1 MSALTPR
8 PGIMK
13 IAPYVPGKDSID
25 GKETIAKLS
34 SNEGALGPSPKAMA
48 AYAKAASEL
57 HRYPD
62 GDTAKLRK
70 ALGRHYGLDPARI
83 VCGAGSDEILN
94 LLVRAYCGP
103 GDELLYSQY
112 GFLMYAI
119 NALGVGATPVA
130 APAKGYGSDI
140 DAMLAAV
147 TDKTRIVCLA
157 NPNNPTGTYVSKD
170 DVRRLHA
177 GLPKNV
183 LLIIDAAY
191 AEYVSR
197 NDYES
202 GVELVDQ
209 AENVVMTRT
218 FSKIYGLGGLRL
230 GWMYGPAGIVDVMS
244 RLRQPFNE
252 ARARA
257 GAERRQLRAGRLRLE
272 GTRRRGQR
280 MADERRPDPAPRGGL
295 RPARAPAHHG
305 GNRGRGEGGAGF
317 AGPLRGGEMT
327 EPLFDKIA
335 LIGIGLIGGSIA
347 LEARKRGLAR
357 SIVAA
362 TRSPETA
369 ALANRLKLAD
379 HCGTDLAEACKDAD
393 LVIVCTPV
401 GACGAATKAIAS
413 SLKPGCIVSD
423 VGSVKQTVIAD
434 MAPHIPKGVHFVPA
448 HPVAGTENSGP
459 EAALLDLFQGRWCI
473 LTPLPDS
480 DEAAVARLEAF
491 WTGLGSQ
498 VERIDAKDHDRI
510 LAITSH
516 LPHLIAYTIVGTADD
531 LGGHLNSEVL
541 KFAAGGF
548 RDFTRIAASDPT
560 MWRDVF
566 MNNREAVL
574 EVLQRFQEDLFYLQ
588 RAIRWGEGDKL
599 FDLFTRTREI
609 RRALIHLNQA

>member
-62 GDTAKLRK
+62 GDTSKLRK
-70 ALGRHYGLDPARI
+70 AIGRHFGLDPARI

-130 APAKGYGSDI
+130 APARDYGSDI
-140 DAMLAAV
+140 DALLAAV

-157 NPNNPTGTYVSKD
+157 NPNNPTGTYVTKD

-191 AEYVSR
+191 AEYVSK

-244 RLRQPFNE
+244 RLRQPFNVNLAAQIAGVAALDDIAHTDASRTNNDIWLPWLSAE
-252 ARARA
+252 LTKLGLKPLPSVGNFLLVGFGSKERAAAANEWMMNDGLIPRLVA
-257 GAERRQLRAGRLRLE
+257 GYGLPEHLRITVG
-272 GTRRRGQR
+272 
-280 MADERRPDPAPRGGL
+280 
-295 RPARAPAHHG
+295 
-305 GNRGRGEGGAGF
+305 
-317 AGPLRGGEMT
+317 T
-327 EPLFDKIA
+327 EPVVKA
-335 LIGIGLIGGSIA
+335 VQAS
-347 LEARKRGLAR
+347 LAR
-357 SIVAA
+357 FVAA
-362 TRSPETA
+362 Q
-369 ALANRLKLAD
+369 K
-379 HCGTDLAEACKDAD
+379 
-393 LVIVCTPV
+393 
-401 GACGAATKAIAS
+401 
-413 SLKPGCIVSD
+413 
-423 VGSVKQTVIAD
+423 
-434 MAPHIPKGVHFVPA
+434 
-448 HPVAGTENSGP
+448 
-459 EAALLDLFQGRWCI
+459 
-473 LTPLPDS
+473 
-480 DEAAVARLEAF
+480 
-491 WTGLGSQ
+491 
-498 VERIDAKDHDRI
+498 
-510 LAITSH
+510 
-516 LPHLIAYTIVGTADD
+516 
-531 LGGHLNSEVL
+531 
-541 KFAAGGF
+541 
-548 RDFTRIAASDPT
+548 
-560 MWRDVF
+560 
-566 MNNREAVL
+566 
-574 EVLQRFQEDLFYLQ
+574 
-588 RAIRWGEGDKL
+588 
-599 FDLFTRTREI
+599 
-609 RRALIHLNQA
+609 

>member
-25 GKETIAKLS
+25 GKPTIAKLS

-62 GDTAKLRK
+62 GDTAKLRA

-130 APAKGYGSDI
+130 APAKGYGSDV

-183 LLIIDAAY
+183 LLVIDAAY

-244 RLRQPFNE
+244 RLRQPFNVNSAAQIAGIAALE
-252 ARARA
+252 DISHTDASRTNNDIWLPWLSAELTKLGLEPVPSVGNCLLVGFGSKERAVA
-257 GAERRQLRAGRLRLE
+257 ANEWL
-272 GTRRRGQR
+272 
-280 MADERRPDPAPRGGL
+280 MND
-295 RPARAPAHHG
+295 
-305 GNRGRGEGGAGF
+305 
-317 AGPLRGGEMT
+317 
-327 EPLFDKIA
+327 
-335 LIGIGLIGGSIA
+335 GLIPRLVAGYGLPEHLRITVGT
-347 LEARKRGLAR
+347 EAEVKAVQASLAR
-357 SIVAA
+357 FVAA
-362 TRSPETA
+362 
-369 ALANRLKLAD
+369 K
-379 HCGTDLAEACKDAD
+379 
-393 LVIVCTPV
+393 
-401 GACGAATKAIAS
+401 
-413 SLKPGCIVSD
+413 
-423 VGSVKQTVIAD
+423 
-434 MAPHIPKGVHFVPA
+434 
-448 HPVAGTENSGP
+448 
-459 EAALLDLFQGRWCI
+459 
-473 LTPLPDS
+473 
-480 DEAAVARLEAF
+480 
-491 WTGLGSQ
+491 
-498 VERIDAKDHDRI
+498 
-510 LAITSH
+510 
-516 LPHLIAYTIVGTADD
+516 
-531 LGGHLNSEVL
+531 
-541 KFAAGGF
+541 
-548 RDFTRIAASDPT
+548 
-560 MWRDVF
+560 
-566 MNNREAVL
+566 
-574 EVLQRFQEDLFYLQ
+574 
-588 RAIRWGEGDKL
+588 
-599 FDLFTRTREI
+599 
-609 RRALIHLNQA
+609 

>member
-34 SNEGALGPSPKAMA
+34 SNEGALGPSPRAMA

-62 GDTAKLRK
+62 GDTARLRA

-130 APAKGYGSDI
+130 APAKGYGSDV

-183 LLIIDAAY
+183 LLVIDAAY

-244 RLRQPFNE
+244 RLRQPFNVNSAAQIAGIAALE
-252 ARARA
+252 DISHTDASRTNNDIWLPWLSAELTKLGLEPVPSVGNFLLVGFGSKERAVA
-257 GAERRQLRAGRLRLE
+257 ANEWL
-272 GTRRRGQR
+272 
-280 MADERRPDPAPRGGL
+280 MND
-295 RPARAPAHHG
+295 
-305 GNRGRGEGGAGF
+305 
-317 AGPLRGGEMT
+317 
-327 EPLFDKIA
+327 
-335 LIGIGLIGGSIA
+335 GLIPRLVAGYGLPEHLRITVGT
-347 LEARKRGLAR
+347 EAEVKAVQASLAR
-357 SIVAA
+357 FVAA
-362 TRSPETA
+362 
-369 ALANRLKLAD
+369 K
-379 HCGTDLAEACKDAD
+379 
-393 LVIVCTPV
+393 
-401 GACGAATKAIAS
+401 
-413 SLKPGCIVSD
+413 
-423 VGSVKQTVIAD
+423 
-434 MAPHIPKGVHFVPA
+434 
-448 HPVAGTENSGP
+448 
-459 EAALLDLFQGRWCI
+459 
-473 LTPLPDS
+473 
-480 DEAAVARLEAF
+480 
-491 WTGLGSQ
+491 
-498 VERIDAKDHDRI
+498 
-510 LAITSH
+510 
-516 LPHLIAYTIVGTADD
+516 
-531 LGGHLNSEVL
+531 
-541 KFAAGGF
+541 
-548 RDFTRIAASDPT
+548 
-560 MWRDVF
+560 
-566 MNNREAVL
+566 
-574 EVLQRFQEDLFYLQ
+574 
-588 RAIRWGEGDKL
+588 
-599 FDLFTRTREI
+599 
-609 RRALIHLNQA
+609 

>member
-25 GKETIAKLS
+25 GKQTIAKLS

-48 AYAKAASEL
+48 AYVKAASEL

-62 GDTAKLRK
+62 GDTAKLRQ

-130 APAKGYGSDI
+130 APARGYGSDV

-147 TDKTRIVCLA
+147 TDRTRIVCLA
-157 NPNNPTGTYVSKD
+157 NPNNPTGTYVTKD

-244 RLRQPFNE
+244 RLRQPFNVNLPAQIAGIAALE
-252 ARARA
+252 DISHTDASRTNNDIWLPWLSAELTKLGLEPVPSVGNFLLVGFGSKERAVA
-257 GAERRQLRAGRLRLE
+257 ANEWL
-272 GTRRRGQR
+272 
-280 MADERRPDPAPRGGL
+280 MND
-295 RPARAPAHHG
+295 
-305 GNRGRGEGGAGF
+305 
-317 AGPLRGGEMT
+317 
-327 EPLFDKIA
+327 
-335 LIGIGLIGGSIA
+335 GLIPRLVAGYGLPEHLRITVGT
-347 LEARKRGLAR
+347 EAEVKAVQASLAHF
-357 SIVAA
+357 VAA
-362 TRSPETA
+362 
-369 ALANRLKLAD
+369 K
-379 HCGTDLAEACKDAD
+379 
-393 LVIVCTPV
+393 
-401 GACGAATKAIAS
+401 
-413 SLKPGCIVSD
+413 
-423 VGSVKQTVIAD
+423 
-434 MAPHIPKGVHFVPA
+434 
-448 HPVAGTENSGP
+448 
-459 EAALLDLFQGRWCI
+459 
-473 LTPLPDS
+473 
-480 DEAAVARLEAF
+480 
-491 WTGLGSQ
+491 
-498 VERIDAKDHDRI
+498 
-510 LAITSH
+510 
-516 LPHLIAYTIVGTADD
+516 
-531 LGGHLNSEVL
+531 
-541 KFAAGGF
+541 
-548 RDFTRIAASDPT
+548 
-560 MWRDVF
+560 
-566 MNNREAVL
+566 
-574 EVLQRFQEDLFYLQ
+574 
-588 RAIRWGEGDKL
+588 
-599 FDLFTRTREI
+599 
-609 RRALIHLNQA
+609 

>member
-48 AYAKAASEL
+48 AYAKAAAEL

-62 GDTAKLRK
+62 GDTAKLRA

-130 APAKGYGSDI
+130 APAKAYGSDI

-147 TDKTRIVCLA
+147 TDRTRIVCLA
-157 NPNNPTGTYVSKD
+157 NPNNPTGTYVTKD

-183 LLIIDAAY
+183 LLVIDAAY

-244 RLRQPFNE
+244 RLRQPFNVNSAAQIAGIAALE
-252 ARARA
+252 DISHTDASRTNNDIWLPWLSAELTKLGLAPVPSVGNFLLVGFGSKERAVA
-257 GAERRQLRAGRLRLE
+257 ANDWL
-272 GTRRRGQR
+272 
-280 MADERRPDPAPRGGL
+280 MND
-295 RPARAPAHHG
+295 
-305 GNRGRGEGGAGF
+305 
-317 AGPLRGGEMT
+317 
-327 EPLFDKIA
+327 
-335 LIGIGLIGGSIA
+335 GLIPRLVAGYGLPEHLRITVGTETEVKAVQAS
-347 LEARKRGLAR
+347 LAR
-357 SIVAA
+357 FVAA
-362 TRSPETA
+362 
-369 ALANRLKLAD
+369 K
-379 HCGTDLAEACKDAD
+379 
-393 LVIVCTPV
+393 
-401 GACGAATKAIAS
+401 
-413 SLKPGCIVSD
+413 
-423 VGSVKQTVIAD
+423 
-434 MAPHIPKGVHFVPA
+434 
-448 HPVAGTENSGP
+448 
-459 EAALLDLFQGRWCI
+459 
-473 LTPLPDS
+473 
-480 DEAAVARLEAF
+480 
-491 WTGLGSQ
+491 
-498 VERIDAKDHDRI
+498 
-510 LAITSH
+510 
-516 LPHLIAYTIVGTADD
+516 
-531 LGGHLNSEVL
+531 
-541 KFAAGGF
+541 
-548 RDFTRIAASDPT
+548 
-560 MWRDVF
+560 
-566 MNNREAVL
+566 
-574 EVLQRFQEDLFYLQ
+574 
-588 RAIRWGEGDKL
+588 
-599 FDLFTRTREI
+599 
-609 RRALIHLNQA
+609 

>member
-48 AYAKAASEL
+48 AYAKAAAEL

-62 GDTAKLRK
+62 GDTAKLRA

-147 TDKTRIVCLA
+147 TDRTRIVCLA
-157 NPNNPTGTYVSKD
+157 NPNNPTGTYVTKD

-183 LLIIDAAY
+183 LLVIDAAY

-197 NDYES
+197 NDYDS

-244 RLRQPFNE
+244 RLRQPFNVNLAAQIAGVAALQDIAHTDASRTNNDIWLPWLSAE
-252 ARARA
+252 LTRLGLQPVPSVGNFLLVGFGSKERAVA
-257 GAERRQLRAGRLRLE
+257 ANDWL
-272 GTRRRGQR
+272 
-280 MADERRPDPAPRGGL
+280 MND
-295 RPARAPAHHG
+295 
-305 GNRGRGEGGAGF
+305 
-317 AGPLRGGEMT
+317 
-327 EPLFDKIA
+327 
-335 LIGIGLIGGSIA
+335 GLIPRLVAGYGLPEHLRITVGT
-347 LEARKRGLAR
+347 EAEVKAVQASLAR
-357 SIVAA
+357 FVAA
-362 TRSPETA
+362 
-369 ALANRLKLAD
+369 K
-379 HCGTDLAEACKDAD
+379 
-393 LVIVCTPV
+393 
-401 GACGAATKAIAS
+401 
-413 SLKPGCIVSD
+413 
-423 VGSVKQTVIAD
+423 
-434 MAPHIPKGVHFVPA
+434 
-448 HPVAGTENSGP
+448 
-459 EAALLDLFQGRWCI
+459 
-473 LTPLPDS
+473 
-480 DEAAVARLEAF
+480 
-491 WTGLGSQ
+491 
-498 VERIDAKDHDRI
+498 
-510 LAITSH
+510 
-516 LPHLIAYTIVGTADD
+516 
-531 LGGHLNSEVL
+531 
-541 KFAAGGF
+541 
-548 RDFTRIAASDPT
+548 
-560 MWRDVF
+560 
-566 MNNREAVL
+566 
-574 EVLQRFQEDLFYLQ
+574 
-588 RAIRWGEGDKL
+588 
-599 FDLFTRTREI
+599 
-609 RRALIHLNQA
+609 

>member
-48 AYAKAASEL
+48 AYAKAAADL

-62 GDTAKLRK
+62 GDTANLRK

-130 APAKGYGSDI
+130 APAREYGSDI
-140 DAMLAAV
+140 DALLAAV

-157 NPNNPTGTYVSKD
+157 NPNNPTGTYVTKD

-191 AEYVSR
+191 AEYVSK
-197 NDYES
+197 NDYDS

-244 RLRQPFNE
+244 RLRQPFNVNSAAQIAGIAALDDIAHTDASRTNNDIWLPWLSTE
-252 ARARA
+252 LTKLGLEPVPSVGNFLLIGFGSKERAVAANDWLMNDGLIPRLVA
-257 GAERRQLRAGRLRLE
+257 GY
-272 GTRRRGQR
+272 
-280 MADERRPDPAPRGGL
+280 GL
-295 RPARAPAHHG
+295 PAH
-305 GNRGRGEGGAGF
+305 
-317 AGPLRGGEMT
+317 LRITVGT
-327 EPLFDKIA
+327 EAEVKA
-335 LIGIGLIGGSIA
+335 VQAS
-347 LEARKRGLAR
+347 LAR
-357 SIVAA
+357 FVAA
-362 TRSPETA
+362 
-369 ALANRLKLAD
+369 K
-379 HCGTDLAEACKDAD
+379 
-393 LVIVCTPV
+393 
-401 GACGAATKAIAS
+401 
-413 SLKPGCIVSD
+413 
-423 VGSVKQTVIAD
+423 
-434 MAPHIPKGVHFVPA
+434 
-448 HPVAGTENSGP
+448 
-459 EAALLDLFQGRWCI
+459 
-473 LTPLPDS
+473 
-480 DEAAVARLEAF
+480 
-491 WTGLGSQ
+491 
-498 VERIDAKDHDRI
+498 
-510 LAITSH
+510 
-516 LPHLIAYTIVGTADD
+516 
-531 LGGHLNSEVL
+531 
-541 KFAAGGF
+541 
-548 RDFTRIAASDPT
+548 
-560 MWRDVF
+560 
-566 MNNREAVL
+566 
-574 EVLQRFQEDLFYLQ
+574 
-588 RAIRWGEGDKL
+588 
-599 FDLFTRTREI
+599 
-609 RRALIHLNQA
+609 

>member
-25 GKETIAKLS
+25 GKPTIAKLS

-62 GDTAKLRK
+62 GDTAKLRA

-130 APAKGYGSDI
+130 APARGYGSDV

-218 FSKIYGLGGLRL
+218 FSKIYGLGGVRL

-244 RLRQPFNE
+244 RLRQPFNVNLPAQIAGIAALDDISHTDASRTNNDIWLPWLSAE
-252 ARARA
+252 LTKLGLEPVPSVGNFLLVGFGSKERAVA
-257 GAERRQLRAGRLRLE
+257 ANEWL
-272 GTRRRGQR
+272 
-280 MADERRPDPAPRGGL
+280 MND
-295 RPARAPAHHG
+295 
-305 GNRGRGEGGAGF
+305 
-317 AGPLRGGEMT
+317 
-327 EPLFDKIA
+327 
-335 LIGIGLIGGSIA
+335 GLIPRLVAGYGLPEHLRITVGTETEVKAVQAS
-347 LEARKRGLAR
+347 LAR
-357 SIVAA
+357 FVAA
-362 TRSPETA
+362 
-369 ALANRLKLAD
+369 K
-379 HCGTDLAEACKDAD
+379 
-393 LVIVCTPV
+393 
-401 GACGAATKAIAS
+401 
-413 SLKPGCIVSD
+413 
-423 VGSVKQTVIAD
+423 
-434 MAPHIPKGVHFVPA
+434 
-448 HPVAGTENSGP
+448 
-459 EAALLDLFQGRWCI
+459 
-473 LTPLPDS
+473 
-480 DEAAVARLEAF
+480 
-491 WTGLGSQ
+491 
-498 VERIDAKDHDRI
+498 
-510 LAITSH
+510 
-516 LPHLIAYTIVGTADD
+516 
-531 LGGHLNSEVL
+531 
-541 KFAAGGF
+541 
-548 RDFTRIAASDPT
+548 
-560 MWRDVF
+560 
-566 MNNREAVL
+566 
-574 EVLQRFQEDLFYLQ
+574 
-588 RAIRWGEGDKL
+588 
-599 FDLFTRTREI
+599 
-609 RRALIHLNQA
+609 